1 MTEENTTTEK
11 FEPTHIFATGGSIT
25 LAKLRR
31 LPNSSCLNVYL
42 DRPEWNKTPAGM
54 LDDDDGYVGRIYVQ
68 EMDMREFPP
77 TKARKETR
85 VHLATPYEYK
95 TRHYYFRPRYDGEGT
110 NCYEPVHI
118 YPLESECAKKLLDS
132 LQENEAS
139 LIWPNIDFEKED
151 RSNEW
156 WGY

>member
-1 MTEENTTTEK
+1 ME

-25 LAKLRR
+25 LAKLKRF
-31 LPNSSCLNVYL
+31 PNSSSLTVYL
-42 DRPEWNKTPAGM
+42 NRPEWDN
-54 LDDDDGYVGRIYVQ
+54 DGFIGRIYVQ
-68 EMDMREFPP
+68 EMDVRELPP
-77 TKARKETR
+77 TKARKETK

-95 TRHYYFRPRYDGEGT
+95 TRHYYFRPQGMNY
-110 NCYEPVHI
+110 YQPVHI
-118 YPLESECAKKLLDS
+118 YPLESESAKKLLDS

-139 LIWPNIDFEKED
+139 LIWPDIDFEKEN